1 MVGCGSSKCHRY
13 VLIAAIE
20 AKETERKRKEKQKMK
35 AKMGL
40 HDALEALRIEE
51 RTRTGRKIHVKWTL
65 AAEKAAIPGEYIVT
79 YHYWWKFEK

>member
-1 MVGCGSSKCHRY
+1 
-13 VLIAAIE
+13 
-20 AKETERKRKEKQKMK
+20 MK